1 MTIQFPHMPEQVTR
15 SEAEIIDYISNNPRE
30 FLQDSIGAVSQRL
43 GVSGTTLSRFARRVG
58 CGDYKG
64 LKRLV
69 SQQEQPVGPAAKLLE
84 TQQGFTV
91 ENWMLRQQLCLEKT
105 LEGLDPQVFA
115 QAAQALLDCHRVFI
129 HAKSASASL
138 GQLLLFRLRRLGIEA
153 ILLPSG
159 GSEVLEGLSQ
169 ARSDDLVVLFSFS
182 KVSREGRMIL
192 EYQKQAGYRT
202 LAFTSRSYLPE
213 PDRADM
219 NLFVY
224 RGEAKEYHSMT
235 APAALIDALV
245 VAVSEKLGDEAVQRL
260 SNLHRLKK
268 AYDADR

>member
-30 FLQDSIGAVSQRL
+30 FLQDSIGAVSQKL

-58 CGDYKG
+58 CEDYKG

-105 LEGLDPQVFA
+105 LEGLDPQAFE

-202 LAFTSRSYLPE
+202 LAFTSYLPE

-224 RGEAKEYHSMT
+224 RGETKEYHSMT

-268 AYDADR
+268 AYDGNR

>member
-30 FLQDSIGAVSQRL
+30 FLQDSIGAVSQKL

-69 SQQEQPVGPAAKLLE
+69 AAKLLE

-91 ENWMLRQQLCLEKT
+91 ETWMLRQQLCLEKT

-202 LAFTSRSYLPE
+202 LSFTSRSYLPE
-213 PDRADM
+213 PERADM

-268 AYDADR
+268 AYDGNR

>member
-1 MTIQFPHMPEQVTR
+1 M
-15 SEAEIIDYISNNPRE
+15 
-30 FLQDSIGAVSQRL
+30 
-43 GVSGTTLSRFARRVG
+43 
-58 CGDYKG
+58 
-64 LKRLV
+64 
-69 SQQEQPVGPAAKLLE
+69 
-84 TQQGFTV
+84 
-91 ENWMLRQQLCLEKT
+91 
-105 LEGLDPQVFA
+105 
-115 QAAQALLDCHRVFI
+115 FI

-169 ARSDDLVVLFSFS
+169 AHSDDLVVLFSFS

-235 APAALIDALV
+235 AALIDALV

-268 AYDADR
+268 AYDGNR

>member
-1 MTIQFPHMPEQVTR
+1 MPATEPTAALIRV
-15 SEAEIIDYISNNPRE
+15 
-30 FLQDSIGAVSQRL
+30 FLRFSASL
-43 GVSGTTLSRFARRVG
+43 GL
-58 CGDYKG
+58 
-64 LKRLV
+64 
-69 SQQEQPVGPAAKLLE
+69 LLE
-84 TQQGFTV
+84 AFAGF
-91 ENWMLRQQLCLEKT
+91 
-105 LEGLDPQVFA
+105 
-115 QAAQALLDCHRVFI
+115 VFI
-129 HAKSASASL
+129 GFDSFISILQKHGRAFTHTGATIELYDHSIPPHARADYPQSASASL

-224 RGEAKEYHSMT
+224 RGETKEYHSMT

-268 AYDADR
+268 AYDGNR

>member
-1 MTIQFPHMPEQVTR
+1 MTIQFPHVPEQVTR

-30 FLQDSIGAVSQRL
+30 FLQDSIGAVSQKL

-105 LEGLDPQVFA
+105 LEGLDPQAFE
-115 QAAQALLDCHRVFI
+115 QATQALLDCHRVFI

-202 LAFTSRSYLPE
+202 LSFTSRSYLPE

-224 RGEAKEYHSMT
+224 RARRPDRRAGGGGFGKAGRRGG
-235 APAALIDALV
+235 PAALQSPPAEEGL
-245 VAVSEKLGDEAVQRL
+245 
-260 SNLHRLKK
+260 
-268 AYDADR
+268 

>member
-1 MTIQFPHMPEQVTR
+1 M
-15 SEAEIIDYISNNPRE
+15 
-30 FLQDSIGAVSQRL
+30 SQKL

-105 LEGLDPQVFA
+105 LEGLDPQAFE

-138 GQLLLFRLRRLGIEA
+138 GQLLLFRLRRLGIEV

-213 PDRADM
+213 PDRA
-219 NLFVY
+219 
-224 RGEAKEYHSMT
+224 T
-235 APAALIDALV
+235 
-245 VAVSEKLGDEAVQRL
+245 
-260 SNLHRLKK
+260 
-268 AYDADR
+268 

>member
-1 MTIQFPHMPEQVTR
+1 MTIQFPHMPEQTTR

-30 FLQDSIGAVSQRL
+30 FLPDPIGAVSQKL

-69 SQQEQPVGPAAKLLE
+69 SQQEQPAGPAAKLLE
-84 TQQGFTV
+84 IQQGFTV
-91 ENWMLRQQLCLEKT
+91 ESWMLRQQLYLEKT
-105 LEGLDPQVFA
+105 LEGLD
-115 QAAQALLDCHRVFI
+115 HRVFI
-129 HAKSASASL
+129 HAKSASDSL

-153 ILLPSG
+153 VLLPSG

-169 ARSDDLVVLFSFS
+169 TRSDDLVVLFSFS

-192 EYQKQAGYRT
+192 AYQRQAGYRT

-213 PDRADM
+213 DERADM

-235 APAALIDALV
+235 APAALVDALV

-268 AYDADR
+268 AYEPTR

>member
-30 FLQDSIGAVSQRL
+30 FLQDSIGAVSQKL

-91 ENWMLRQQLCLEKT
+91 ENWMLRQQLYLEKT
-105 LEGLDPQVFA
+105 LEGLD
-115 QAAQALLDCHRVFI
+115 HRVFI

-213 PDRADM
+213 PERADM

-268 AYDADR
+268 AYDGNR

>member
-1 MTIQFPHMPEQVTR
+1 MTIQFPHMPEQTTR

-30 FLQDSIGAVSQRL
+30 FLPDPIGAVSQKL

-69 SQQEQPVGPAAKLLE
+69 SQQEQPAGPAAKLLE
-84 TQQGFTV
+84 IQQGFTV
-91 ENWMLRQQLCLEKT
+91 ESWMLRQQLYLEKT
-105 LEGLDPQVFA
+105 LEGLD
-115 QAAQALLDCHRVFI
+115 HRVFI
-129 HAKSASASL
+129 HAKSASDSL

-153 ILLPSG
+153 VLLPSG

-169 ARSDDLVVLFSFS
+169 TRSDDLVVLFSFS

-192 EYQKQAGYRT
+192 AYQRQAGYRT

-213 PDRADM
+213 DERADM

-235 APAALIDALV
+235 APAALVDALV

-268 AYDADR
+268 AYDPTR

>member
-1 MTIQFPHMPEQVTR
+1 M
-15 SEAEIIDYISNNPRE
+15 A
-30 FLQDSIGAVSQRL
+30 
-43 GVSGTTLSRFARRVG
+43 
-58 CGDYKG
+58 
-64 LKRLV
+64 
-69 SQQEQPVGPAAKLLE
+69 
-84 TQQGFTV
+84 
-91 ENWMLRQQLCLEKT
+91 
-105 LEGLDPQVFA
+105 
-115 QAAQALLDCHRVFI
+115 
-129 HAKSASASL
+129 
-138 GQLLLFRLRRLGIEA
+138 QLLYFRLRRLGLQVS
-153 ILLPSG
+153 LLPSG
-159 GSEVLEGLSQ
+159 GSELLEGLSQ
-169 ARSDDLVVLFSFS
+169 AAENDLVVLFSFS

-202 LAFTSRSYLPE
+202 LSFTSRSYLPE

>member
-1 MTIQFPHMPEQVTR
+1 MAIQFPHMPEQITR
-15 SEAEIIDYISNNPRE
+15 LEAEIIDYISNNPRE
-30 FLQDSIGAVSQRL
+30 FLPDSIGAVSQKL

-69 SQQEQPVGPAAKLLE
+69 SQQEQPAGPAAKLLE
-84 TQQGFTV
+84 IQQGFTV
-91 ENWMLRQQLCLEKT
+91 ESWMLRQQLYLEKT
-105 LEGLDPQVFA
+105 LEGLD
-115 QAAQALLDCHRVFI
+115 HRVFI

-138 GQLLLFRLRRLGIEA
+138 GQLLLFRLRRLGIEVV
-153 ILLPSG
+153 LLPSG

-192 EYQKQAGYRT
+192 AYQRQAGYRT

-213 PDRADM
+213 DERADM

-235 APAALIDALV
+235 APAALVDALV

-260 SNLHRLKK
+260 FNLHRLKK
-268 AYDADR
+268 AYDPTR

>member
-30 FLQDSIGAVSQRL
+30 FLQDSIGAVSQKL
-43 GVSGTTLSRFARRVG
+43 GVSGTTLSRCARRVG

-105 LEGLDPQVFA
+105 LEGLDPQAFE

-182 KVSREGRMIL
+182 KLSREGHVLLNHSRA
-192 EYQKQAGYRT
+192 AGYRT
-202 LAFTSRSYLPE
+202 LAFVGRTCLPAE
-213 PDRADM
+213 ERADIS
-219 NLFVY
+219 LFAY
-224 RGEAKEYHSMT
+224 RGREKEDHSMA
-235 APAALIDALV
+235 APAALLDALA
-245 VAVSEKLGDEAVQRL
+245 VAVAERLGFEGTNRL
-260 SNLHRLKK
+260 QALHQMKK
-268 AYDADR
+268 DYFPDG

>member
-1 MTIQFPHMPEQVTR
+1 MTIQFPRMPEQVTR

-30 FLQDSIGAVSQRL
+30 FLQDSIGAVSQKL
-43 GVSGTTLSRFARRVG
+43 GVSGTTLSRFARR
-58 CGDYKG
+58 
-64 LKRLV
+64 
-69 SQQEQPVGPAAKLLE
+69 VGPAAKLLE

-105 LEGLDPQVFA
+105 LEGLDPQAFA

-182 KVSREGRMIL
+182 KVSREGSMIL
-192 EYQKQAGYRT
+192 KYQKQAGYRT
-202 LAFTSRSYLPE
+202 LSFTSRSYLPE
-213 PDRADM
+213 DERADM

-235 APAALIDALV
+235 APAALMDALV
-245 VAVSEKLGDEAVQRL
+245 VAVSEKLGDEAVRRL
-260 SNLHRLKK
+260 SNLHQLKK
-268 AYDADR
+268 AYDLNR

>member
-1 MTIQFPHMPEQVTR
+1 
-15 SEAEIIDYISNNPRE
+15 
-30 FLQDSIGAVSQRL
+30 
-43 GVSGTTLSRFARRVG
+43 
-58 CGDYKG
+58 
-64 LKRLV
+64 
-69 SQQEQPVGPAAKLLE
+69 
-84 TQQGFTV
+84 
-91 ENWMLRQQLCLEKT
+91 MLRQQLYLEKA
-105 LEGLDPQVFA
+105 LEGLDPQVFE

-138 GQLLLFRLRRLGIEA
+138 GQLLLFRLRRLGIEVV
-153 ILLPSG
+153 LLPSG

-192 EYQKQAGYRT
+192 AYQKQARYRT

-213 PDRADM
+213 DERADM

-235 APAALIDALV
+235 APAALVDALV

-268 AYDADR
+268 AYDPTR

>member
-1 MTIQFPHMPEQVTR
+1 MTIQFPRMPEQVTR

-30 FLQDSIGAVSQRL
+30 FLQDSIGAVSQKL

-58 CGDYKG
+58 CEDYKG

-91 ENWMLRQQLCLEKT
+91 ETWMLRQQLCLEKT
-105 LEGLDPQVFA
+105 LEGLDPQAFA

-169 ARSDDLVVLFSFS
+169 AHSGGQHDFEVS
-182 KVSREGRMIL
+182 KAGGVPHPL
-192 EYQKQAGYRT
+192 LYQPQLPARAGAGGHEPVR
-202 LAFTSRSYLPE
+202 LPGGGQGV
-213 PDRADM
+213 PLYDSARRPNRRAGGGG
-219 NLFVY
+219 F
-224 RGEAKEYHSMT
+224 GKAGGQGG
-235 APAALIDALV
+235 PAALQPAPAEEGL
-245 VAVSEKLGDEAVQRL
+245 
-260 SNLHRLKK
+260 
-268 AYDADR
+268 

>member
-1 MTIQFPHMPEQVTR
+1 MTIQFPHMPEQITR

-30 FLQDSIGAVSQRL
+30 FLQDSIGAVGQKL

-69 SQQEQPVGPAAKLLE
+69 SQQEQPAGPAAKLLE
-84 TQQGFTV
+84 IQQGFTV
-91 ENWMLRQQLCLEKT
+91 ESWMLRQQLYLEKT
-105 LEGLDPQVFA
+105 LEGLDPQVFE

-138 GQLLLFRLRRLGIEA
+138 GQLLLFRLRRLGIEVV
-153 ILLPSG
+153 LLPSD

-169 ARSDDLVVLFSFS
+169 GRSDDLVA
-182 KVSREGRMIL
+182 VSYTHL
-192 EYQKQAGYRT
+192 YRT

-213 PDRADM
+213 DERADM

-235 APAALIDALV
+235 APAALVDALV

-268 AYDADR
+268 AYDPTR

>member
-1 MTIQFPHMPEQVTR
+1 MTIQYPAMPDQLTK
-15 SEAEIIDYISNNPRE
+15 SEGEILDYISANPRE
-30 FLQDSIGAVSQRL
+30 FLQGSIGDVGKKL

-69 SQQEQPVGPAAKLLE
+69 SQQEQPAGPAAKLLE

-105 LEGLDPQVFA
+105 LEGLDPQAFE

-182 KVSREGRMIL
+182 KVSWEGRTIL
-192 EYQKQAGYRT
+192 DYQKRAGYRT

-213 PDRADM
+213 DQRANI
-219 NLFVY
+219 NLFAY
-224 RGEAKEYHSMT
+224 RGEAKEYHSMA
-235 APAALIDALV
+235 APAALLDALV
-245 VAVSEKLGDEAVQRL
+245 VAVSEELGDQAVQRL
-260 SNLHRLKK
+260 SRLHQMKK
-268 AYDADR
+268 AYRT